1 MRWYIDSSAI
11 IKLIKFE
18 PESKALVASLPQRL
32 TTSQLARIEVIRTI
46 NTYSTELLADS
57 YSVLTDIPMIPIDDA
72 VVTVAQGLPAFITL
86 RTLDSIHLASALTIK
101 NEIEGIISYDKE
113 MNKAAVALGLKVLSP
128 GMK

>member
-113 MNKAAVALGLKVLSP
+113 MNKAAVALGFKVLSP

>member
-11 IKLIKFE
+11 IKLIKLE
-18 PESKALVASLPQRL
+18 PESKALVASLPQKL

-46 NTYSTELLADS
+46 NTHFPELLEDS

-72 VVTVAQGLPAFITL
+72 VITVAQSLPAFITL

-113 MNKAAVALGLKVLSP
+113 INKAAVAVGFKVSSP

>member
-1 MRWYIDSSAI
+1 
-11 IKLIKFE
+11 LIKFE

-113 MNKAAVALGLKVLSP
+113 MNKAAVALGFKVLSP

>member
-11 IKLIKFE
+11 IKLINLE
-18 PESKALVASLPQRL
+18 PESKALVASLPQKL

-46 NTYSTELLADS
+46 NTHFPELLEDS

-72 VVTVAQGLPAFITL
+72 VITVAQSLPAFITL

-113 MNKAAVALGLKVLSP
+113 INKAAVAVGFKVSSP

>member
-1 MRWYIDSSAI
+1 LRWYIDSSAI